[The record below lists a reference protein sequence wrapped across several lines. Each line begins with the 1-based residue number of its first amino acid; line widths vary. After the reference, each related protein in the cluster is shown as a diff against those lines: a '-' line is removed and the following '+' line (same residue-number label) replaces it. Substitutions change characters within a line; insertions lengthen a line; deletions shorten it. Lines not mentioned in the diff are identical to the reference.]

1 MRNVIKLIIVV
12 LCIGLCGC
20 SRSLEDVIE
29 NEPHFTGVVT
39 KYGDLFGTEAIAVD
53 LNDDVFIEGVDK
65 DWDEIWVPLD
75 VKVDSG
81 VTNFDIGDEVT
92 VYYGGPINDK
102 GTYFLS
108 KTYAIVL
115 ETSVQDLE

>member
-1 MRNVIKLIIVV
+1 MAK
-12 LCIGLCGC
+12 
-20 SRSLEDVIE
+20 
-29 NEPHFTGVVT
+29 EPHFTGVVT
-39 KYGDLFGTEAIAVD
+39 AYGDLFGTEAIAVD

-81 VTNFDIGDEVT
+81 VSEFSIGDEVT
-92 VYYGGPINDK
+92 VYYDGNVNDK

-108 KTYAIVL
+108 KAYAIVL
-115 ETSVQDLE
+115 ETENK